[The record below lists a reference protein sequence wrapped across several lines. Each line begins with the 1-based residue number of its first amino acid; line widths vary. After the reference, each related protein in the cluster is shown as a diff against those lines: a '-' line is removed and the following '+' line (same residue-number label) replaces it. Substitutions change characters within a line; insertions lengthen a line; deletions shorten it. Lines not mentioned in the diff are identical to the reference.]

1 MIFQALVLVYARPM
15 TAGFA
20 KGALEAAK
28 KESIGR
34 RLMIQLS
41 ASSSNNV
48 NDERERRGTRKT
60 SSQRLA
66 TAKVICLTTLKTAT
80 NAKLKNGLFKA
91 VKKP

>member
-1 MIFQALVLVYARPM
+1 M

-34 RLMIQLS
+34 RLIIQLS

-60 SSQRLA
+60 SSQRLE
-66 TAKVICLTTLKTAT
+66 TAKVICLTTLKTTT